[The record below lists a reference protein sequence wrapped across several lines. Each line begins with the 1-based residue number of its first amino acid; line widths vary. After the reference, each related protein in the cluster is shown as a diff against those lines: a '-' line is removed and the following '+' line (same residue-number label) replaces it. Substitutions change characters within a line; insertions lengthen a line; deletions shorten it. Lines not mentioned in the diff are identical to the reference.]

1 MEQRSTATKE
11 HSIEATIY
19 HFCAVAV
26 AAILVVAGLGRAGI
40 IDVKQPTT
48 SIPGGVVPHGG
59 AEKPV
64 SEQMSG
70 GAR

>member
-1 MEQRSTATKE
+1 MKRPFIIFAG
-11 HSIEATIY
+11 
-19 HFCAVAV
+19 VAV

-40 IDVKQPTT
+40 IDVKKPVT
-48 SIPGGVVPHGG
+48 SIPGGIVPHGG

-64 SEQMSG
+64 SDQMAG

>member
-1 MEQRSTATKE
+1 LKRPFIFFA
-11 HSIEATIY
+11 A
-19 HFCAVAV
+19 AAV

-40 IDVKQPTT
+40 IDVTKPVT
-48 SIPGGVVPHGG
+48 SIPAGAVPHGG

-64 SEQMSG
+64 SDQMAG

>member
-1 MEQRSTATKE
+1 MKDGTKE
-11 HSIEATIY
+11 RSMKRPFIIFA
-19 HFCAVAV
+19 AVAV

-40 IDVKQPTT
+40 IDVTKPVT
-48 SIPGGVVPHGG
+48 SVPGGVVPHGG

-64 SEQMSG
+64 SQQMAG

>member
-1 MEQRSTATKE
+1 LKRPFIFFA
-11 HSIEATIY
+11 A
-19 HFCAVAV
+19 AAV

-40 IDVKQPTT
+40 IDVTKPVT
-48 SIPGGVVPHGG
+48 SIPAGAVPHGG

-64 SEQMSG
+64 FDQMAG